1 MVEKLDSRLLVVERG
16 VDKLEGHAV
25 EKSSYMAGYKLAEPV
40 PISYAGSEMG
50 SSYMRSVA

>member
-1 MVEKLDSRLLVVERG
+1 MDLRLLVVERG

-25 EKSSYMAGYKLAEPV
+25 EKSSYMAGYKLADPV